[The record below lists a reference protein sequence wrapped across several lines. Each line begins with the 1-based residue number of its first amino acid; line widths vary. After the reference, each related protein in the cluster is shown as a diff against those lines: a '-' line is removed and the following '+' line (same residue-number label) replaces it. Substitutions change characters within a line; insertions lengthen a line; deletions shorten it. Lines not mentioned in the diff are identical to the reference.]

1 MKYQVLLTCA
11 CATAPIQRHVYGCFS
26 WCDRRRWCLQN
37 NMRARNH
44 NTLQTT
50 SISITNTNTV
60 CCFCYYCSDKC
71 IEKHRRDET
80 GKQICIFSIEQQ
92 SWPIHQIVW
101 EQIHWHSWRSVNAS
115 FLHIHVSHTY
125 TEARR
130 SEQSATVDTLI
141 FRWLAY
147 TMGDALLLLHCCH
160 CIMYIWPSSALCAYI
175 YIYIHQAEVRARC

>member
-1 MKYQVLLTCA
+1 
-11 CATAPIQRHVYGCFS
+11 
-26 WCDRRRWCLQN
+26 
-37 NMRARNH
+37 MRARNH

-92 SWPIHQIVW
+92 SWPIHQFVW

-175 YIYIHQAEVRARC
+175 YIYIKQRYGHDVKFILCKFAPLNVGAHSTRTDRIVVFAIKWSNM